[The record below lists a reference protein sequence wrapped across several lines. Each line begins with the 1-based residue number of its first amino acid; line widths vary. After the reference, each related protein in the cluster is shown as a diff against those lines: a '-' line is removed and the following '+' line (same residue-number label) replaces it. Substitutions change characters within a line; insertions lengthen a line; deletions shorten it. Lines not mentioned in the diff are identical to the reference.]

1 MSQTSSKELKL
12 AVLIDADNVP
22 YSNVKGMMEEIAKYG
37 TPTTKR
43 IYADWTKPNANGWKS
58 VLLEHAI
65 TPIQQYSYTVGK
77 NSSDSALIIDAM
89 DLLYSDKVDGFCIV
103 SSDSDFT
110 RLAIRLRESGMKVIG
125 MGEKKTPNPFIVSC
139 DRFIFIEVL
148 EGAIK
153 KKKTKPR
160 VSTPTTDNKIDTK
173 EAKKTAEKETTVKID
188 TKTIELIEDTI
199 DAICDDDGW
208 AFLGD
213 VGNLIVKKKPEFDPR
228 SYGFNKLTPLLKSLT
243 DILEIDERD
252 SDKKGIK
259 HVYVRLRFT

>member
-1 MSQTSSKELKL
+1 MSNNTQELKI

-22 YSNVKGMMEEIAKYG
+22 YSNIKGMMEEITKYG

-65 TPIQQYSYTVGK
+65 TPIQQYSYTSGK

-89 DLLYSDKVDGFCIV
+89 DLLYSYKVDGFCIV

-125 MGEKKTPNPFIVSC
+125 MGEKKTPNAFIVAC
-139 DRFIFIEVL
+139 DRFVFIEVL
-148 EGAIK
+148 ESGTK
-153 KKKTKPR
+153 KKKPKTVSVTTNDTKK
-160 VSTPTTDNKIDTK
+160 VTEKEKTIKIDDLT
-173 EAKKTAEKETTVKID
+173 ID
-188 TKTIELIEDTI
+188 LIEDAI
-199 DAICDDDGW
+199 DAISDDDGW

-213 VGNLIVKKKPEFDPR
+213 VGNLIVKNKPEFDPR
-228 SYGFNKLTPLLKSLT
+228 SYGFSKLTPMLKSLT

-259 HVYVRLRFT
+259 HVYVRLRY

>member
-1 MSQTSSKELKL
+1 MSQTSKELKL

-153 KKKTKPR
+153 KKKPKQTASAPA
-160 VSTPTTDNKIDTK
+160 TETK
-173 EAKKTAEKETTVKID
+173 ESKKTAEKETAVKVDIA
-188 TKTIELIEDTI
+188 TIELIEDTI

-228 SYGFNKLTPLLKSLT
+228 SYGFNKLTPMLKSLT

-259 HVYVRLRFT
+259 HVYVRLRYT